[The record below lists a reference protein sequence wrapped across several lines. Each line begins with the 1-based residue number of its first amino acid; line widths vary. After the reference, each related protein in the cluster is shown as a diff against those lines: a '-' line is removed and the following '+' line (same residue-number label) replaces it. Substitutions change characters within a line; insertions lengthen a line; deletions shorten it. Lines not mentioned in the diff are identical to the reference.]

1 MESLSLESLH
11 IPHLYEIVVFLLASV
26 VIVPTLRKL
35 RASPVLGFLFT
46 GVLIGPYGLGVIKD
60 VDSVAALSELG
71 IIFLLFTIGLELSVG
86 RLRALATLVFGMGA
100 LQVVITSLAVGTLL
114 RFAGYS
120 LEATVIVG
128 MSVAMSSTAIVVQLL
143 VERRELSNRLGR
155 LAFAVLLFQDLAVV
169 PLLVLIGIM
178 GRGDSNVF
186 LALGQGLLRGAL
198 AVGAIVAAGR
208 WLLRPIFRAIAATRS
223 PDLFMATTLLSILL
237 IASATGLAGL
247 SMALGAF
254 LAGVMLSE
262 TAYRHQIEV
271 DMEPF
276 RGLLLGLFFIAVGMQ
291 MDTTSMLSRPLALLA
306 AVAGLVLIKALV
318 IVGLGRAFGQPLA
331 VAVRSSLLLGP
342 SGEFAFVAIGLAM
355 AAQVVPPDLGQF
367 TMLVVSL
374 SMALT
379 PILNALG
386 VHIEE
391 RMTAHAATGQDLNA
405 FAEGL
410 DRHVIVAGFDR
421 VGQMVA
427 KLLAEQDIPYVV
439 VDNNPKRVARLFER
453 GVSIWYGDATRVDVL
468 RKVGADRAAL
478 ALVTFAE
485 PTASGRAMSSMRH
498 EWPDLPIFAR
508 ARDTRHAREL
518 EGLGASMTVAE
529 SLEAS
534 LQLSAHTLSVMG
546 VGRDELDQLLDAIRM
561 EHYAG
566 SLQLAEDLLPA
577 SDA

>member
-1 MESLSLESLH
+1 MDSLSLEPLH

-46 GVLIGPYGLGVIKD
+46 GLLIGPYGLGVIED
-60 VDSVAALSELG
+60 VESVAALAELG
-71 IIFLLFTIGLELSVG
+71 VIFLLFTIGLELSIG
-86 RLRALATLVFGMGA
+86 RLKALSSLVFGMGL
-100 LQVVITSLAVGTLL
+100 LQVVCTSLVIGGLL
-114 RFAGYS
+114 RLAGYAV
-120 LEATVIVG
+120 EAAVIVA

-155 LAFAVLLFQDLAVV
+155 LTFAVLLFQDLAVV
-169 PLLVLIGIM
+169 PLLVLIGIF
-178 GRGDSNVF
+178 GRGDSNVL

-198 AVGAIVAAGR
+198 AVGVIVAAGR
-208 WLLRPIFRAIAATRS
+208 WLLRPVFRVIAATRS

-254 LAGVMLSE
+254 LAGLMLSE

-271 DMEPF
+271 DIEPF
-276 RGLLLGLFFIAVGMQ
+276 RGLLLGLFFISVGMQ
-291 MDTTSMLSRPLALLA
+291 MDTAAMLSRPFSLVG
-306 AVAGLVLIKALV
+306 AVAALVAIKALLV
-318 IVGLGRAFGQPLA
+318 VGLGRIFGQPFV
-331 VAVRSSLLLGP
+331 VAARAGLLLGP
-342 SGEFAFVAIGLAM
+342 IGEFAFVAIGLAM
-355 AAQVVPPDLGQF
+355 TAQVVPRDLGQF

-379 PILNALG
+379 PVLNALG
-386 VHIEE
+386 LQLER
-391 RMTAHAATGQDLNA
+391 RMTTQDAGREDLDA

-427 KLLAEQDIPYVV
+427 KLLADQQIPYVV
-439 VDNNPKRVARLFER
+439 VDNNPKRVAQLFDR
-453 GVSIWYGDATRVDVL
+453 GVSTWYGDASRVDVL

-485 PTASGRAMSSMRH
+485 PTASAKAVGCLRE
-498 EWPDLPIFAR
+498 EWPDLPVFAR
-508 ARDTRHAREL
+508 ARDTKHAQQL
-518 EGLGASMTVAE
+518 ESMGASMIVAE

-534 LQLSAHTLSVMG
+534 LQLSAHALSAMG
-546 VGRDELDQLLDAIRM
+546 VRREELEQVLDAIRL

-566 SLQLAEDLLPA
+566 ALELAEDVLLRA
-577 SDA
+577 RD